1 MAAWDLEGD
10 FTLDELTVSTLA
22 TADALAKLLIKKGII
37 TQEEFIVQLFGDR
50 NKYRGMLQKLRAKAN

>member
-1 MAAWDLEGD
+1 MAAWDFEGD

>member
-1 MAAWDLEGD
+1 MAAWDFEGD

-22 TADALAKLLIKKGII
+22 TADALAKLLMKKGII